1 MFIQIDAPS
10 QFVSVKR
17 RVIPNESGFV
27 TGGVEDLGWDLKLR
41 TKIELDSEVSKM
53 WRKLQ

>member
-1 MFIQIDAPS
+1 VFIQIDAPS

-27 TGGVEDLGWDLKLR
+27 TGGVEDLGLDLRLR
-41 TKIELDSEVSKM
+41 TEIELDSEVSKM
-53 WRKLQ
+53 WRELQ